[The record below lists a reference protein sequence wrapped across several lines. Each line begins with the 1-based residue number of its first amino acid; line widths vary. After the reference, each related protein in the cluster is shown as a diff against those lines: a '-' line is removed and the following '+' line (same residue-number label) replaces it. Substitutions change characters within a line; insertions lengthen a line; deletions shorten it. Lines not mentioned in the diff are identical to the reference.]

1 MSLSGGHMDN
11 SLILPSIIVGFSY
24 IVLGVLLFFCAKM
37 FLASSERK
45 LSLLEKTTSIA
56 SISVDHKHPH
66 EHPEQKKKR
75 IAILTVTML
84 KELNHPV
91 EEHFTID
98 SLIDKSMRN
107 IDTESRLTA
116 IHMSEM
122 PTDEMRLQNTPVLGM
137 RQKALLRSGITRSL
151 H

>member
-1 MSLSGGHMDN
+1 MDN
-11 SLILPSIIVGFSY
+11 PLILPSIVIGLSY

-45 LSLLEKTTSIA
+45 LNILKTSTSIA
-56 SISVDHKHPH
+56 AISVDQRYPQ
-66 EHPEQKKKR
+66 EHPEQRKKR
-75 IAILTVTML
+75 IAILTVAIL

-98 SLIDKSMRN
+98 ALIDSSIRN
-107 IDTESRLTA
+107 IDTEASLVA
-116 IHMSEM
+116 IRMSEM

-137 RQKALLRSGITRSL
+137 RQRSKSGMRSL

>member
-1 MSLSGGHMDN
+1 MDN
-11 SLILPSIIVGFSY
+11 ALLLPSIVVGLSY
-24 IVLGVLLFFCAKM
+24 IVLGVLLVFCAKM
-37 FLASSERK
+37 FLVSSDKK

-66 EHPEQKKKR
+66 EHPEQRKKR

-98 SLIDKSMRN
+98 ALIDSSMRN

-116 IHMSEM
+116 IRMSEM
-122 PTDEMRLQNTPVLGM
+122 PTDEMRLQNTPVLGI
-137 RQKALLRSGITRSL
+137 RQTAMLRSGITRSL